1 MSSDAR
7 PLSARDDERDAHTV
21 RLLRARDPEAL
32 TRLLTDHAPRASWLL
47 RREFRMLGEAEVDE
61 ALNAAALNAW
71 SGASGYD
78 ESRGTLRAWFYVIAR
93 NAALGIVRRELRE
106 RRGRVGGATEM
117 SEFAAPTGEE
127 AEAASAS
134 QQTFVDDLHQC
145 VSALPTLQRSI
156 IEADLRVGDVAEAA
170 ELAREYGTSKN
181 SIYVSRSMA
190 RKTLRRC
197 LLARGHRLGEQ
208 QAFAEGE
215 AQ

>member
-32 TRLLTDHAPRASWLL
+32 TRLLTDHAPRVSWLL

-61 ALNAAALNAW
+61 ALNAATLNAW
-71 SGASGYD
+71 SGATGYD

-93 NAALGIVRRELRE
+93 NAALGILRRELRE
-106 RRGRVGGATEM
+106 RRGRVNGAPELND
-117 SEFAAPTGEE
+117 FAAPVGVEVEGSSET
-127 AEAASAS
+127 
-134 QQTFVDDLHQC
+134 QQSFVDDLHRC
-145 VSALPTLQRSI
+145 VSALPALQRSI

-197 LLARGHRLGEQ
+197 LLARGHRIGEQ
-208 QAFAEGE
+208 QAYAEGE